1 MHLLVVSLNH
11 RTAPVDVR
19 ERFAV
24 SEERLPDALRELKRT
39 SGILEG
45 VILSTCNRTEIYA
58 VVGRLQVC
66 AAYVREFMERYYG
79 VPSSS
84 FARHLQVEEDEA
96 AVRHLFRVA
105 CGLDSMV
112 LGETQILGQV
122 KSAYFAAQR
131 EKTTGT
137 LLNRLFHQA
146 ITLAKRAH
154 AKTKIN
160 DHAVSVAR
168 AACQLA
174 ERHLGGL
181 EGRHAV
187 LVGAGHTAEL
197 ALKHLLARGIGR
209 VTVANRTAERARRL
223 VRQVLD
229 GGVCPLEELPA
240 RIARDEPDLV
250 ISATASP
257 GYVLTRGQLAG
268 VRRERPKPLVLV
280 DIAVPRDLDPAIAE
294 LEGVRLYDI
303 DDLRAVLD
311 DHLDSRRRLAD
322 RIDAMVETEL
332 ASFREWYR
340 LLGIGPV
347 IRALQERAQQVHE
360 QTMDSLL
367 RKLPDLT
374 ERDVKVIRKLTKSIA
389 NRMLTD
395 PINRIKDLAAGPGGR
410 EAVELFVRIF
420 ALEDALGGAQIP
432 FGQAA
437 HAPAGKERRPGETE
451 DAGPAGRPAEPV
463 ALGAGSSRS

>member
-174 ERHLGGL
+174 ERHLQA
-181 EGRHAV
+181 R
-187 LVGAGHTAEL
+187 GAGERRARDGA
-197 ALKHLLARGIGR
+197 ALHFLGREDRRRHIRAHLHP
-209 VTVANRTAERARRL
+209 ARRL
-223 VRQVLD
+223 AA
-229 GGVCPLEELPA
+229 LP
-240 RIARDEPDLV
+240 
-250 ISATASP
+250 
-257 GYVLTRGQLAG
+257 
-268 VRRERPKPLVLV
+268 
-280 DIAVPRDLDPAIAE
+280 
-294 LEGVRLYDI
+294 
-303 DDLRAVLD
+303 
-311 DHLDSRRRLAD
+311 
-322 RIDAMVETEL
+322 
-332 ASFREWYR
+332 F
-340 LLGIGPV
+340 
-347 IRALQERAQQVHE
+347 
-360 QTMDSLL
+360 
-367 RKLPDLT
+367 
-374 ERDVKVIRKLTKSIA
+374 
-389 NRMLTD
+389 
-395 PINRIKDLAAGPGGR
+395 
-410 EAVELFVRIF
+410 
-420 ALEDALGGAQIP
+420 
-432 FGQAA
+432 
-437 HAPAGKERRPGETE
+437 
-451 DAGPAGRPAEPV
+451 
-463 ALGAGSSRS
+463 SSGDM